1 MAEVSE
7 EVRKVIGDNIERVR
21 RARGLTVRDL
31 SARLKD
37 YGLAL
42 SPSGVSDVENATRKV
57 AVDELLVLAI
67 ALNTSVIDL
76 LTPHDGQS
84 LSVAEGVEPLQ
95 PEWLEGWL
103 QGETP
108 WPATGDKAVQE
119 EYFSTA
125 SEARKLKHRIGL
137 RPEIHELAALRSAV
151 AAAIDGPG
159 PFNETEDPEVL
170 ATQLR
175 DQLERVQMYVK
186 LLADNLERN
195 GYAAR

>member
-103 QGETP
+103 QGRPHGRRRAIRQSRRSTSRRRQRR
-108 WPATGDKAVQE
+108 ASS
-119 EYFSTA
+119 STA
-125 SEARKLKHRIGL
+125 SG
-137 RPEIHELAALRSAV
+137 
-151 AAAIDGPG
+151 
-159 PFNETEDPEVL
+159 
-170 ATQLR
+170 
-175 DQLERVQMYVK
+175 
-186 LLADNLERN
+186 
-195 GYAAR
+195 